1 MIGHDWTKIIY
12 FKYYKHLNE
21 SLLLLFMGKSARQGS
36 TENFCNLLKYTANV
50 YRDLQELC
58 GEIRVR
64 GFQIYGDC
72 MLPAFPAIFL
82 KQKQQ

>member
-1 MIGHDWTKIIY
+1 MEPSRDLEEGGPSVCLDYSADAQQHDR
-12 FKYYKHLNE
+12 H
-21 SLLLLFMGKSARQGS
+21 
-36 TENFCNLLKYTANV
+36 YTANV
-50 YRDLQELC
+50 YRGLRGFY

>member
-1 MIGHDWTKIIY
+1 MCPIFVGSVHN
-12 FKYYKHLNE
+12 F
-21 SLLLLFMGKSARQGS
+21 GKSDDDIIHWKN
-36 TENFCNLLKYTANV
+36 TYTANV
-50 YRDLQELC
+50 YRGLRGFY

>member
-1 MIGHDWTKIIY
+1 MT
-12 FKYYKHLNE
+12 
-21 SLLLLFMGKSARQGS
+21 LLWGPSMDFFEILDLSSPNTRQ
-36 TENFCNLLKYTANV
+36 NYLLKTIFFSPSYTANV
-50 YRDLQELC
+50 YRGLRGFY